1 MTKVDTDGKVYK
13 VIVKYFTFTGGSNEM
28 DDILQLTLLY
38 DFYGELL
45 TEKQKQ
51 VYELHYQNDLSLTE
65 IGEELSISRQAVRDQ
80 LKRTE
85 KILQDYEEK
94 LQLVSRFQAQK
105 KAVQEMKHIMEGM
118 EKKNP
123 DAAVVKAISKMK
135 KIADGILS

>member
-1 MTKVDTDGKVYK
+1 
-13 VIVKYFTFTGGSNEM
+13 M

-51 VYELHYQNDLSLTE
+51 VYELHYQDDLSLTE
-65 IGEELSISRQAVRDQ
+65 IGDELSISRQAVRDQ

-94 LQLVSRFQAQK
+94 LQLVSRFQTQK
-105 KAVQEMKHIMEGM
+105 KAVQEMKHIMESM

-123 DAAVVKAISKMK
+123 DADMVKALSKMK
-135 KIADGILS
+135 KIAEGILS

>member
-1 MTKVDTDGKVYK
+1 
-13 VIVKYFTFTGGSNEM
+13 M

-85 KILQDYEEK
+85 KILLDYEH
-94 LQLVSRFQAQK
+94 LW
-105 KAVQEMKHIMEGM
+105 
-118 EKKNP
+118 
-123 DAAVVKAISKMK
+123 
-135 KIADGILS
+135 

>member
-1 MTKVDTDGKVYK
+1 
-13 VIVKYFTFTGGSNEM
+13 M

-85 KILQDYEEK
+85 KILLDYEEK
-94 LQLVSRFQAQK
+94 LQLVSRCEAQK
-105 KAVQEMKHIMEGM
+105 KAVQETKDIMEGL

-123 DAAVVKAISKMK
+123 DASVVKAIAKMK
-135 KIADGILS
+135 KIADDILS

>member
-1 MTKVDTDGKVYK
+1 
-13 VIVKYFTFTGGSNEM
+13 M

-51 VYELHYQNDLSLTE
+51 VYELHYQNDLSLSE

-105 KAVQEMKHIMEGM
+105 KAIREMKDIMEGM
-118 EKKNP
+118 ERSNP
-123 DAAVVKAISKMK
+123 DAAMVRAIAKMK
-135 KIADGILS
+135 KIADDILS

>member
-1 MTKVDTDGKVYK
+1 
-13 VIVKYFTFTGGSNEM
+13 M

-94 LQLVSRFQAQK
+94 LQLGSRFQAQK

-135 KIADGILS
+135 KIADDILS

>member
-1 MTKVDTDGKVYK
+1 
-13 VIVKYFTFTGGSNEM
+13 M

-51 VYELHYQNDLSLTE
+51 VYELHYQDDLSLTE
-65 IGEELSISRQAVRDQ
+65 IGDELSISRQAVRDQ

-94 LQLVSRFQAQK
+94 LQLVSRFQTQK
-105 KAVQEMKHIMEGM
+105 KAVQEMKHIME
-118 EKKNP
+118 KKNP
-123 DAAVVKAISKMK
+123 DADMVKALSKMK
-135 KIADGILS
+135 KIAEGILS

>member
-1 MTKVDTDGKVYK
+1 MENLKGK
-13 VIVKYFTFTGGSNEM
+13 EM

-51 VYELHYQNDLSLTE
+51 VYELHYQDDLSLTE
-65 IGEELSISRQAVRDQ
+65 IGDELSISRQAVRDQ

-105 KAVQEMKHIMEGM
+105 KAVQEMKHIMEGV

-135 KIADGILS
+135 KIADDILS

>member
-1 MTKVDTDGKVYK
+1 
-13 VIVKYFTFTGGSNEM
+13 M

-85 KILQDYEEK
+85 KILLDYEEK

-105 KAVQEMKHIMEGM
+105 KAVQEMKQIMEGL

-123 DAAVVKAISKMK
+123 DASVVKAIAKMK
-135 KIADGILS
+135 KIADDILS

>member
-1 MTKVDTDGKVYK
+1 
-13 VIVKYFTFTGGSNEM
+13 M

-85 KILQDYEEK
+85 KILLDYEEK
-94 LQLVSRFQAQK
+94 LQLVSRF
-105 KAVQEMKHIMEGM
+105 
-118 EKKNP
+118 
-123 DAAVVKAISKMK
+123 
-135 KIADGILS
+135 

>member
-1 MTKVDTDGKVYK
+1 
-13 VIVKYFTFTGGSNEM
+13 M

-85 KILQDYEEK
+85 KILLDYEE
-94 LQLVSRFQAQK
+94 QLVSRFQAQK
-105 KAVQEMKHIMEGM
+105 KAVQEMKHIMEGL

-123 DAAVVKAISKMK
+123 DASVVKAIAKMK
-135 KIADGILS
+135 KIADDILS

>member
-1 MTKVDTDGKVYK
+1 
-13 VIVKYFTFTGGSNEM
+13 M

-94 LQLVSRFQAQK
+94 LQLVSRFQTQK

-118 EKKNP
+118 EKKNS
-123 DAAVVKAISKMK
+123 DAAVVKAITKMK